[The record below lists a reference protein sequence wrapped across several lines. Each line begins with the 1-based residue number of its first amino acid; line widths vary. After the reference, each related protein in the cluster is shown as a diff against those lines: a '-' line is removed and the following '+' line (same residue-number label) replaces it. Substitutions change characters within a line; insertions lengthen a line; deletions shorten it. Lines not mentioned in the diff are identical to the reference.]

1 MILHICQ
8 YLRNTDILYSLF
20 NLNTRFNVLISGFCY
35 NLDLNNTTHKQ
46 FNCVLSNI
54 LSQIGS
60 NIQSFVLNG
69 NWTSFLSY
77 KKDPIHLHSNLSL
90 MFPNLQVLTLEY
102 FTGEH
107 LCTFLEKMQS
117 PLKLVKLNIK
127 YLMDNS
133 QSELLERVLSINN
146 CRLRS
151 ITFDQNSI
159 FLPLEIID
167 KTSLYPNIEELTV
180 NLIDCE
186 MLGNLFTL
194 LVHIRRLHINLG
206 VAPSVSTASL
216 KNVPAL
222 IHLTDFQLY
231 SIQMS
236 WTFENIQ
243 DIMCKMPS
251 LQRLAL
257 YLSTE
262 DRRLVNK
269 QDLATILPSSQ
280 IQMDF
285 FIVYHFSEPSIE
297 VDTSL
302 DTWPRGQISMT
313 RLSDGS
319 NQYALIHTVPFNGKS
334 LVIPSILG
342 KSMLPAWKY
351 MQKVRNL
358 RIRGEL
364 SSIDMLMIMQH
375 LHGIET
381 FRVDLKMDLETPIE
395 TQSVVLHLPQLK
407 KLKVAGSCELFR
419 ILEAAPNLNDL
430 SITFDC
436 YNRII
441 NDESLCKL
449 LEKRI
454 VRLEIFRLEHNQ
466 KIQLDLIIKKFTNLR
481 HMVLCISDSSADIDS
496 LFLQGLEM
504 WREEELIYL
513 CLKGPLS
520 QNRRSTVHQWFND
533 HSYLQ
538 IEAIIRDEN
547 LHIYIVGGRRPS
559 CCLALNYVVCGLTV
573 GSAVYKQYASW
584 SDVDTKQAFG
594 TTCNSQFKGGFHD
607 WEWKWSG
614 KFSCPSLSPT
624 VMGESTQYAS
634 RTGAIEHA
642 VQDYVTKMT
651 SAGLLKPEQLNT

>member
-1 MILHICQ
+1 MLPNEMILHICQ

-20 NLNTRFNVLISGFCY
+20 NLNNRFNAIINGFCY
-35 NLDLNNTTHKQ
+35 NLNLNNTTHKQ

-54 LSQIGS
+54 LSRIGS

-69 NWTSFLSY
+69 NWTSFLSN
-77 KKDPIHLHSNLSL
+77 KIDPIHFHLNLSL
-90 MFPNLQVLTLEY
+90 MFPNLHTLTLEY
-102 FTGEH
+102 FTGEQ
-107 LCTFLEKMQS
+107 LCTFLDEMQS
-117 PLKLVKLNIK
+117 PLKLVELNIK
-127 YLMDNS
+127 YLMDNRFN
-133 QSELLERVLSINN
+133 ELLEQVLSVNN
-146 CRLRS
+146 CQLRS

-180 NLIDCE
+180 NLIDYE

-194 LVHIRRLHINLG
+194 LVNIRRLHIKLG
-206 VAPSVSTASL
+206 IAPSVSTASL
-216 KNVPAL
+216 KNVPTL
-222 IHLTDFQLY
+222 IHLKDFQLY
-231 SIQMS
+231 SIEMS

-269 QDLATILPSSQ
+269 QDLATILSSSQ
-280 IQMDF
+280 IQMDL
-285 FIVYHFSEPSIE
+285 FILYHFSEPSIE
-297 VDTSL
+297 IDTSL
-302 DTWPRGQISMT
+302 DTWPRDQISMT

-319 NQYALIHTVPFNGKS
+319 DQYALIHTVPFHGNS

-364 SSIDMLMIMQH
+364 SSIDMLMIMQQ
-375 LHGIET
+375 LHRIET
-381 FRVDLKMDLETPIE
+381 LKIDLNPDLEISIE
-395 TQSVVLHLPQLK
+395 TQSIVLHLPQLK
-407 KLKVAGSCELFR
+407 KLKVSGSCELFR

-481 HMVLCISDSSADIDS
+481 HMVLSISDSSSDIDS
-496 LFLQGLEM
+496 LLLQALEM
-504 WREEELIYL
+504 RREEELIYL
-513 CLKGPLS
+513 CIKGPLS
-520 QNRRSTVHQWFND
+520 PNGV
-533 HSYLQ
+533 
-538 IEAIIRDEN
+538 EAIIRDEN
-547 LHIYIVGGRRPS
+547 LHIYIVGGHRSS

-594 TTCNSQFKGGFHD
+594 TTCNSQFKGGIHD

-614 KFSCPSLSPT
+614 KFWCPSLSPT
-624 VMGESTQYAS
+624 VMGDSTQYAS

>member
-1 MILHICQ
+1 MLPNEMILHICQ

-20 NLNTRFNVLISGFCY
+20 NLNNRFNAIINGFCY
-35 NLDLNNTTHKQ
+35 NLNLNNTTHKQ

-54 LSQIGS
+54 LSRIGS

-69 NWTSFLSY
+69 NWTSFLSN
-77 KKDPIHLHSNLSL
+77 KIDPIHFHLNLSL
-90 MFPNLQVLTLEY
+90 MFPNLHTLTLEY
-102 FTGEH
+102 FTGEQ
-107 LCTFLEKMQS
+107 LCTFLDEMQS
-117 PLKLVKLNIK
+117 PLKLVELNIK
-127 YLMDNS
+127 YLMDNRFN
-133 QSELLERVLSINN
+133 ELLEQVLSVNN
-146 CRLRS
+146 CQLRS

-180 NLIDCE
+180 NLIDYE

-194 LVHIRRLHINLG
+194 LVNIRRLHIKLG
-206 VAPSVSTASL
+206 IAPSVSTASL
-216 KNVPAL
+216 KNVPTL
-222 IHLTDFQLY
+222 IHLKDFQLY
-231 SIQMS
+231 SIEMS

-269 QDLATILPSSQ
+269 QDLATILSSSQ
-280 IQMDF
+280 IQMDL
-285 FIVYHFSEPSIE
+285 FILYHFSEPSIE
-297 VDTSL
+297 IDTSL
-302 DTWPRGQISMT
+302 DTWPRDQISMT

-319 NQYALIHTVPFNGKS
+319 DQYALIHTVPFHGNS

-364 SSIDMLMIMQH
+364 SSIDMLMIMQQ
-375 LHGIET
+375 LHRIKT
-381 FRVDLKMDLETPIE
+381 LKIDLNPDLETPIE
-395 TQSVVLHLPQLK
+395 TQSIVLHLPQLK
-407 KLKVAGSCELFR
+407 KLKVSGSCELFR

-441 NDESLCKL
+441 NDELLCKL

-481 HMVLCISDSSADIDS
+481 HMVLSISDSSSDIDS
-496 LFLQGLEM
+496 LLLQALEM
-504 WREEELIYL
+504 RREEELIYL
-513 CLKGPLS
+513 CIKGPLS
-520 QNRRSTVHQWFND
+520 PNGGRSLRQWLND
-533 HSYLQ
+533 HSFLQ
-538 IEAIIRDEN
+538 GKD
-547 LHIYIVGGRRPS
+547 S
-559 CCLALNYVVCGLTV
+559 
-573 GSAVYKQYASW
+573 YAYDDHEKRAHLW
-584 SDVDTKQAFG
+584 
-594 TTCNSQFKGGFHD
+594 
-607 WEWKWSG
+607 
-614 KFSCPSLSPT
+614 L
-624 VMGESTQYAS
+624 
-634 RTGAIEHA
+634 
-642 VQDYVTKMT
+642 
-651 SAGLLKPEQLNT
+651 